1 MHFYFPWDNVTE
13 DILVLKKCQEYIKL
27 GLNMKVFSFDDSG
40 ISTIR
45 IISWVTSSI
54 LSFYILYLT

>member
-1 MHFYFPWDNVTE
+1 MHFYFPGDNVTE
-13 DILVLKKCQEYIKL
+13 DILVLKKFQEYIKL

-45 IISWVTSSI
+45 IIS
-54 LSFYILYLT
+54 